1 MIKSN
6 RLRLKPRTTAVIV
19 LLLVSFILLPLIV
32 YVVGRIVVGDYEG
45 SSGLLGFIGSIY
57 ADAARGR
64 WVAWALL
71 GSPALWVATWAI
83 VRRIRRRTRH
93 PA

>member
-6 RLRLKPRTTAVIV
+6 RLRLKPRTRAVIV

-45 SSGLLGFIGSIY
+45 SSGLLGFVGSIY

-71 GSPALWVATWAI
+71 GSPALCVATWAI
-83 VRRIRRRTRH
+83 VWRIRRRPRQ

>member
-6 RLRLKPRTTAVIV
+6 RSPLNARVSAIFL
-19 LLLVSFILLPLIV
+19 LLLVSFVLLPAIV
-32 YVVGRIVVGDYEG
+32 YFVGGIVVGEYEG

-64 WVAWALL
+64 WIAWALL
-71 GSPALWVATWAI
+71 TSPILWVATW
-83 VRRIRRRTRH
+83 VLVQRFRQH
-93 PA
+93 PKDPA